1 MCSGPY
7 NVQLS
12 LLILGLVR
20 FFSMDE
26 TEDYFGLLIGRHIS
40 VVVVATSHGAARYG
54 VTGKTQ
60 SA

>member
-1 MCSGPY
+1 
-7 NVQLS
+7 
-12 LLILGLVR
+12 
-20 FFSMDE
+20 MDE

-40 VVVVATSHGAARYG
+40 VVATSHGAVRYG